1 MTYVHVLSY
10 GGELS
15 VKARGTRNRF
25 SERLA
30 RNLADALTGAGLEH
44 QIQRTWSRIYVE
56 SPSAGGA
63 EVSAG
68 GAEVSARV
76 AEVAS
81 RVFGVKAIQVAE
93 RRPWEGLDD
102 LLRTGEEIFAPAVA
116 GKTFAVRVRRG
127 GRNQKLPF
135 RSPEVERRLGAL
147 LVPGAAGV
155 DLTQPQVEARVELR
169 RGDAY
174 FSHRRIAGPGGLPLG
189 TGGRALALISGG
201 FDSAVAAWLMLR
213 RGVMLDYLFL
223 NLGGDGHRDAVL
235 RVVKTL
241 ADDWSHGT
249 SPRLHMVD
257 FRPRVEDIQSSC
269 PQALWQVVL
278 KRQMLRAA
286 DAVARLTR
294 SAAVVTGEA
303 IGQVSSQT
311 LQNLVVISAVT
322 EIPVLR
328 PLVTS
333 RKEEIL
339 ELARRIGTHDLCA
352 GVPEHCAL
360 TPGRPETHAKPRR
373 TAEVEARLDPG
384 RLAALVEA
392 RAVFDLRALDLGKLS
407 APDLEVDAVPEG
419 AVVLDLRSA
428 PAYKSWHYPG
438 ALRLDYAAALTAHR
452 SFDPEPTYLIYCEV
466 GLKSAHLAELMH
478 RAGYRAHHFRGG
490 LKHLMRH
497 AAGDD
502 EALRVATS
510 PALLHGS

>member
-1 MTYVHVLSY
+1 MGVYVLSY
-10 GGELS
+10 SGELS
-15 VKARGTRNRF
+15 IKAKGTRNRF

-30 RNLADALTGAGLEH
+30 RNLAGALASSGLEH
-44 QIQRTWSRIYVE
+44 EIRRTWSRIYVE
-56 SPSAGGA
+56 SPSA
-63 EVSAG
+63 
-68 GAEVSARV
+68 RV
-76 AEVAS
+76 VEVAA
-81 RVFGVKAIQVAE
+81 RVFGVSAIGVAE
-93 RRPWEGLDD
+93 RRPWESLDD
-102 LLRTGEEIFAPAVA
+102 LLRDGEEIFSAAVA

-147 LVPGAAGV
+147 LAPAAAGV
-155 DLTQPQVEARVELR
+155 DLKQPQVEARIELR

-174 FSHRRIAGPGGLPLG
+174 FSHRRVAGPGGLPLG

-235 RVVKTL
+235 EVVKVL

-249 SPRLHMVD
+249 APRLHMVD
-257 FRPRVEDIQSSC
+257 FRPVVEDIQGRC
-269 PQALWQVVL
+269 PQRLWQVVL

-294 SAAVVTGEA
+294 SAAIVTGEA
-303 IGQVSSQT
+303 VGQVSSQT
-311 LQNLVVISAVT
+311 LQNLVVISAAT

-333 RKEEIL
+333 EKQEIL
-339 ELARRIGTHDLCA
+339 ALARRIGTHDLCA
-352 GVPEHCAL
+352 RVPEHCAL
-360 TPGRPETHAKPRR
+360 TPRRPSRRRRASGPETHAKPRR
-373 TAEVEARLDPG
+373 TAEAEARLDAAK
-384 RLAALVEA
+384 LAELVEA
-392 RAVFDLRALDLGKLS
+392 RAIFELRALDLGRLS

-438 ALRLDYAAALTAHR
+438 ALRLDYAEALKAHR
-452 SFDPEPTYLIYCEV
+452 SFDREASYLVYCEV

-478 RAGYRAHHFRGG
+478 QAGYRAHHFRGG
-490 LKHLMRH
+490 LKRLMRY
-497 AAGDD
+497 ASGDD
-502 EALRVATS
+502 EALRAATS
-510 PALLHGS
+510 PVLLD